1 MTDGRY
7 CSNCDRCE
15 HCFREDR
22 ALELLAE
29 DDDAKPA
36 STTSGYTNC
45 EACGDD
51 TIGALC
57 EWCRLGALE
66 NNCDPDSI
74 GSPDFDTQLLAV
86 WRASGEAI
94 ADREDAEAR
103 QAIDTEPPDYDADR
117 IERNIDDQ
125 DERGTGFDRA
135 SWGAR

>member
-1 MTDGRY
+1 M
-7 CSNCDRCE
+7 
-15 HCFREDR
+15 
-22 ALELLAE
+22 
-29 DDDAKPA
+29 
-36 STTSGYTNC
+36 STGYTNC
-45 EACGDD
+45 EACDEPAM
-51 TIGALC
+51 GALC

-86 WRASGEAI
+86 WCASGEAI

-103 QAIDTEPPDYDADR
+103 QI
-117 IERNIDDQ
+117 IDDQ